1 MGFIATQPEIKYEN
15 PPIGMQIARC
25 YRLIDLGTQ
34 KKIYNGLVTGE
45 GRKIRAV
52 FELLGED
59 RMQDGRPF
67 VLSKTWLLSMY
78 EGSTLRKDL
87 TSWRGKSFTQEE
99 ASSFDVSKLLGAYCM
114 LNLVEEKG
122 EDGKVRV
129 NISSITPMIKG
140 LPKPPGVNEVEIFDL
155 DNPDMRLFDTF
166 SNNLKGI
173 IQGSREW
180 QSKQTVS
187 NANTFA
193 TEDLDGDIPL

>member
-1 MGFIATQPEIKYEN
+1 
-15 PPIGMQIARC
+15 MQIARC

-34 KKIYNGLVTGE
+34 KKIYNGVVKGE

-78 EGSTLRKDL
+78 EGSSLRKDL

-122 EDGKVRV
+122 EDGKLRV
-129 NISSITPMIKG
+129 NISSITPMVKG

-166 SNNLKGI
+166 SDNLKGI

-187 NANTFA
+187 PANTFA
-193 TEDLDGDIPL
+193 TEDLDEDIPL

>member
-1 MGFIATQPEIKYEN
+1 MGFIAKQPEIKYEN
-15 PPIGMQIARC
+15 PPQGMQIARC

-34 KKIYNGLVTGE
+34 KKIYNGAVTGE

-78 EGSTLRKDL
+78 EGSSLRKDL

-99 ASSFDVSKLLGAYCM
+99 AASFDVSKLLGAYCM

-187 NANTFA
+187 PANTFA
-193 TEDLDGDIPL
+193 SEDLDEDIPL